1 MNSQPKTGQGHCL
14 CGQVS
19 FTANSMHDWVGA
31 CHCKMCRRWG
41 GGPFMEVNCG
51 DDIVFSGAENIKT
64 YSSSEWAER
73 GFCQN
78 CGSHLFYRLKGS
90 HQHMVPVG
98 LFDDDSGLRFRQQ
111 VFIDEKPDYYTF
123 ADDTE
128 ENLTGAEL
136 FAKYGG

>member
-1 MNSQPKTGQGHCL
+1 MSQSPRQGHCL

-31 CHCKMCRRWG
+31 CHCKMCRQWG

-51 DDIVFSGAENIKT
+51 ADIEYSGVEHIKT

-78 CGSHLFYRLKGS
+78 CGSHLFYRLKGNQ
-90 HQHMVPVG
+90 HHMVPVG
-98 LFDDDSGLRFRQQ
+98 LFDDDSNLVFKQQ
-111 VFIDEKPDYYTF
+111 VFIDEKPDYYSF
-123 ADDTE
+123 ADNTE

-136 FAKYGG
+136 FAKYGGE